1 MDRDEGQHSKV
12 YYYMLPQYGDKSF
25 YVDKIDGSI
34 YTNKS
39 FDREEKDEY
48 DIYIFATKIP
58 DYYISNE
65 EQDVTTL
72 SNVLYNASIAKVRV
86 VINDLNDNAPK
97 FEEPV
102 YYTAVNTM
110 ADLNEF
116 IANVTAIDPD
126 FGVNGSL
133 TYYIKASNLY
143 KYGYSKSS
151 GSIIPSPFNITQDGQ
166 LIAATNLAE
175 NNQNRFIVDVVA
187 KENAFPGRETVAKVH
202 VSVE

>member
-1 MDRDEGQHSKV
+1 
-12 YYYMLPQYGDKSF
+12 MLPQYGEKSF

-48 DIYIFATKIP
+48 DMYVFATNIP
-58 DYYISNE
+58 DYYVSNE

-72 SNVLYNASIAKVRV
+72 SNILYNASIAKVRV
-86 VINDLNDNAPK
+86 VINDINDNAPK
-97 FEEPV
+97 FEQPV
-102 YYTAVNTM
+102 YHTAVNTM

-116 IANVTAIDPD
+116 IANVTAIDAD

-166 LIAATNLAE
+166 LVTATYLAE
-175 NNQNRFIVDVVA
+175 NNQNRFILDVVA
-187 KENAFPGRETVAKVH
+187 KENAFPGREALAKVH
-202 VSVE
+202 VSVECESFVASL